1 MQTHL
6 ILLSY
11 CAIIGEVKGEK
22 ANNTIKEMGNMDN
35 KKVKTIIIGCI
46 AGIAV
51 LTAAMNSFTIVQ
63 SGHTGVVVVMGKVT
77 GETFSDG
84 MHLKAPFISTVV
96 KMDNQV
102 QKTEVETS
110 AVSKDLQTVSAN
122 VAINYHLSAEQ
133 SADVYK
139 NIGMGYIDKI
149 LAPAIHE
156 ATKAV
161 MAKYSAE
168 QLITQRGSVSIEIQ
182 TLLTEK
188 TSGYGIIVDELNL
201 TNFDFSAEFN
211 AAIEAKQVAEQNKI
225 KANTEKEQRVIEA
238 EAAASEKTIAA
249 NAEAEARKAIAEAE
263 AEAMRVKAEAEAEAM
278 RVKAEAEAE
287 ANKKISESLNSDVLN
302 NKAIEKWNGK
312 YPDVVAG
319 DGSNMLISIDSG
331 SESENTGGTI
341 VNSSENE

>member
-1 MQTHL
+1 MENKENRTPATSSRIKPL
-6 ILLSY
+6 
-11 CAIIGEVKGEK
+11 IIG
-22 ANNTIKEMGNMDN
+22 I
-35 KKVKTIIIGCI
+35 
-46 AGIAV
+46 IAV
-51 LTAAMNSFTIVQ
+51 IAAVTLVTNSFTVVQ

-84 MHLKAPFISTVV
+84 LHFKAPFVSSVAI
-96 KMDNQV
+96 MDNQV

-110 AVSKDLQTVSAN
+110 AVSKDLQTVSSS

-188 TSGYGIIVDELNL
+188 TSAYGIIVDELNL

-249 NAEAEARKAIAEAE
+249 NAEAEARKSIAEAE
-263 AEAMRVKAEAEAEAM
+263 AEALRVKAEAEAEAM

-287 ANKKISESLNSDVLN
+287 ANKKISASLNSDVLN
-302 NKAIEKWNGK
+302 NKAIEKWNGE
-312 YPDVVAG
+312 YPEVVAG
-319 DGSNMLISIDSG
+319 EGSNMLISIDS
-331 SESENTGGTI
+331 NDNN
-341 VNSSENE
+341 NSSTYSNYNSDSE